1 MDNLAVHAVTVFMG
15 FFAIMN
21 PVANTPVFIGLTEG
35 DDRSARR
42 LVARNSVLLA
52 FAVTVVF
59 CLAGKLVFELFGISL
74 PALRIT
80 GGVVVFLIGFH
91 MLQGE
96 LSPVH
101 NPAKED
107 VQKNLDAE
115 LSVAISPL
123 AVPILAGP
131 GTIATAMNYSASGGI
146 GNLLVTILAFGG
158 LCIVTY
164 AFFMFGER
172 FIQYIGENTVKVITR
187 LMGLILAVIGSQMLI
202 QGIYGAVHSF
212 H

>member
-1 MDNLAVHAVTVFMG
+1 MDNIAVHAVTVFMG

-21 PVANTPVFIGLTEG
+21 PVANTPVFIGLTAG
-35 DDRSARR
+35 DDRSAKR

-131 GTIATAMNYSASGGI
+131 GTIATAMNYSASGGFA
-146 GNLLVTILAFGG
+146 NLLVTILAFGV
-158 LCIVTY
+158 LCVVTY
-164 AFFMFGER
+164 AFFISGER
-172 FIQYIGENTVKVITR
+172 FIRYIGENAVKVITR
-187 LMGLILAVIGSQMLI
+187 VMGLILAVIGSQMLI

-212 H
+212 R

>member
-1 MDNLAVHAVTVFMG
+1 MGHFAVHTVTVFMG

-21 PVANTPVFIGLTEG
+21 PVANTPVFIGLTAG
-35 DDRSARR
+35 DDRHAKR
-42 LVARNSVLLA
+42 LVARNALLLA
-52 FAVTVVF
+52 FAVTVVV
-59 CLAGKLVFELFGISL
+59 CLAGKLVFELFGITL
-74 PALRIT
+74 PALRVT

-107 VQKNLDAE
+107 AAKNLDAE
-115 LSVAISPL
+115 LSVAVSPL

-131 GTIATAMNYSASGGI
+131 GTIATAMNFSASGGVAD
-146 GNLLVTILAFGG
+146 LVVTILAFGV
-158 LCIVTY
+158 LCLVSY
-164 AFFMFGER
+164 GFFLSGER
-172 FIQYIGENTVKVITR
+172 FVRYIGEGAVKVVTR
-187 LMGLILAVIGSQMLI
+187 LMGLVLAVIGTQMLI
-202 QGIYGAVHSF
+202 QGIYGAVRSF